1 MLLQEAIKLRILEL
15 ADERGYSVNKLAER
29 SGIAPSVLKKTVKP
43 YATTKNTST
52 EIVARICVGLGIP
65 FKLFGTA
72 LYLTILRLDNKKRT
86 RANKGCRPF
95 DVYFS
100 NEAGLER
107 HSVRFLKILRRNSF
121 RYFPIIIIFLGRA
134 VQRFF

>member
-29 SGIAPSVLKKTVKP
+29 SGIAPTVKP

-65 FKLFGTA
+65 FKTFWDSPLF
-72 LYLTILRLDNKKRT
+72 DNIET
-86 RANKGCRPF
+86 RQQKE
-95 DVYFS
+95 DES
-100 NEAGLER
+100 
-107 HSVRFLKILRRNSF
+107 
-121 RYFPIIIIFLGRA
+121 
-134 VQRFF
+134 Q

>member
-15 ADERGYSVNKLAER
+15 ADESGYSVNKLAER

-65 FKLFGTA
+65 FKTFCDSPLF
-72 LYLTILRLDNKKRT
+72 DNIET
-86 RANKGCRPF
+86 RQQKE
-95 DVYFS
+95 DES
-100 NEAGLER
+100 
-107 HSVRFLKILRRNSF
+107 
-121 RYFPIIIIFLGRA
+121 
-134 VQRFF
+134 Q

>member
-52 EIVARICVGLGIP
+52 EIVVRICVGLGIP
-65 FKLFGTA
+65 FKTFWDSPLF
-72 LYLTILRLDNKKRT
+72 DNIET
-86 RANKGCRPF
+86 RQQKE
-95 DVYFS
+95 DES
-100 NEAGLER
+100 
-107 HSVRFLKILRRNSF
+107 
-121 RYFPIIIIFLGRA
+121 
-134 VQRFF
+134 Q

>member
-65 FKLFGTA
+65 LKAFWDSPLF
-72 LYLTILRLDNKKRT
+72 DNIET
-86 RANKGCRPF
+86 RQQKE
-95 DVYFS
+95 DES
-100 NEAGLER
+100 
-107 HSVRFLKILRRNSF
+107 
-121 RYFPIIIIFLGRA
+121 
-134 VQRFF
+134 Q

>member
-52 EIVARICVGLGIP
+52 EIVARICVGL
-65 FKLFGTA
+65 
-72 LYLTILRLDNKKRT
+72 TILRLDNKKRT

-121 RYFPIIIIFLGRA
+121 RDFPIIIIFLGRA

>member
-52 EIVARICVGLGIP
+52 EIVARIGVGLGIP
-65 FKLFGTA
+65 FKTFWDSPLF
-72 LYLTILRLDNKKRT
+72 DNIET
-86 RANKGCRPF
+86 RQQKE
-95 DVYFS
+95 DES
-100 NEAGLER
+100 
-107 HSVRFLKILRRNSF
+107 
-121 RYFPIIIIFLGRA
+121 
-134 VQRFF
+134 Q

>member
-65 FKLFGTA
+65 FKTNWDSPLF
-72 LYLTILRLDNKKRT
+72 DNIET
-86 RANKGCRPF
+86 RQQKE
-95 DVYFS
+95 DES
-100 NEAGLER
+100 
-107 HSVRFLKILRRNSF
+107 
-121 RYFPIIIIFLGRA
+121 
-134 VQRFF
+134 Q

>member
-1 MLLQEAIKLRILEL
+1 MLVLEAIKLRILEL

-65 FKLFGTA
+65 FKTLWASPLFDNIET
-72 LYLTILRLDNKKRT
+72 RLQKEDE
-86 RANKGCRPF
+86 
-95 DVYFS
+95 S
-100 NEAGLER
+100 
-107 HSVRFLKILRRNSF
+107 
-121 RYFPIIIIFLGRA
+121 
-134 VQRFF
+134 Q

>member
-52 EIVARICVGLGIP
+52 EIVARICVGFDSRTGHQT
-65 FKLFGTA
+65 KLLIF
-72 LYLTILRLDNKKRT
+72 
-86 RANKGCRPF
+86 F
-95 DVYFS
+95 DD
-100 NEAGLER
+100 A
-107 HSVRFLKILRRNSF
+107 LKIRSF
-121 RYFPIIIIFLGRA
+121 FITLFASTTIVPHF
-134 VQRFF
+134 

>member
-52 EIVARICVGLGIP
+52 EIVARICVGLGIHL
-65 FKLFGTA
+65 KLFGTA

-121 RYFPIIIIFLGRA
+121 RDFPIIIIFLGRA

>member
-52 EIVARICVGLGIP
+52 EIVARLCVGLGIP
-65 FKLFGTA
+65 NKTNKDSTL
-72 LYLTILRLDNKKRT
+72 LDNIET
-86 RANKGCRPF
+86 RQQKE
-95 DVYFS
+95 DES
-100 NEAGLER
+100 
-107 HSVRFLKILRRNSF
+107 
-121 RYFPIIIIFLGRA
+121 
-134 VQRFF
+134 Q

>member
-65 FKLFGTA
+65 FKTLICS
-72 LYLTILRLDNKKRT
+72 L
-86 RANKGCRPF
+86 
-95 DVYFS
+95 
-100 NEAGLER
+100 
-107 HSVRFLKILRRNSF
+107 
-121 RYFPIIIIFLGRA
+121 LGRQ
-134 VQRFF
+134 VK

>member
-52 EIVARICVGLGIP
+52 EIVARICVGLGIQ
-65 FKLFGTA
+65 FKTFWDSPLF
-72 LYLTILRLDNKKRT
+72 DNIET
-86 RANKGCRPF
+86 RQQKE
-95 DVYFS
+95 DES
-100 NEAGLER
+100 
-107 HSVRFLKILRRNSF
+107 
-121 RYFPIIIIFLGRA
+121 
-134 VQRFF
+134 Q

>member
-52 EIVARICVGLGIP
+52 EIVARILCG
-65 FKLFGTA
+65 
-72 LYLTILRLDNKKRT
+72 
-86 RANKGCRPF
+86 
-95 DVYFS
+95 
-100 NEAGLER
+100 
-107 HSVRFLKILRRNSF
+107 VRN
-121 RYFPIIIIFLGRA
+121 PI
-134 VQRFF
+134 